1 MAKIAARMNRMA
13 PSGIRKVNEKA
24 LEMERAGERVL
35 HFEIGRPDF
44 DTPGYI
50 KRAAEQALA
59 EGKVHYTSNFGLME
73 LRQAIAD
80 KLKRENHVDYK
91 ASEVLVTVGLSE
103 AVFAVL
109 AFGLFLLTKWA
120 WTGMTVTTG
129 FFSYSNVWYPVWVM
143 AAGLLLS
150 LYWFRRHGQKN
161 GPMSRWLLLALA
173 VVIACGVGT
182 LAWNWYVLSPEF
194 LDFYS
199 ETYPHVI
206 PWQIILQREL
216 VTEGGWVYAL
226 IALAG
231 LVLAK
236 CYDRRWLALYV
247 LSVTVAALCGFILL
261 HMHRMDMS
269 YAISSSIQAYLF
281 ARLIPIG
288 AVGLIGTGVALC

>member
-1 MAKIAARMNRMA
+1 MMKQKK
-13 PSGIRKVNEKA
+13 PLTKEQYLKKFS
-24 LEMERAGERVL
+24 RAVRWRLPPQES
-35 HFEIGRPDF
+35 E
-44 DTPGYI
+44 
-50 KRAAEQALA
+50 E
-59 EGKVHYTSNFGLME
+59 
-73 LRQAIAD
+73 AIAD
-80 KLKRENHVDYK
+80 YRELVFQPERDEEKLVEELGTPAQAAHLITDVKTYRRW
-91 ASEVLVTVGLSE
+91 L
-103 AVFAVL
+103 AVFAIL
-109 AFGLFLLTKWA
+109 AFGLFLLAKWA
-120 WTGMTVTTG
+120 WTAHTRLYIHGIEAW
-129 FFSYSNVWYPVWVM
+129 WYPVWTM
-143 AAGLLLS
+143 AVGLPLS

-173 VVIACGVGT
+173 VLLACGVGT

>member
-1 MAKIAARMNRMA
+1 MMKQKK
-13 PSGIRKVNEKA
+13 PLTKEQYLKKFS
-24 LEMERAGERVL
+24 RAVRWRLPPQES
-35 HFEIGRPDF
+35 E
-44 DTPGYI
+44 
-50 KRAAEQALA
+50 E
-59 EGKVHYTSNFGLME
+59 
-73 LRQAIAD
+73 AIAD
-80 KLKRENHVDYK
+80 YRELVFQPERDEEKLVEELGTPAQAAHLITDVKTYRRW
-91 ASEVLVTVGLSE
+91 L

-109 AFGLFLLTKWA
+109 AYGLFLLAKWA
-120 WTGMTVTTG
+120 WMGG
-129 FFSYSNVWYPVWVM
+129 SRFYFSFADQWWYPVWVM
-143 AAGLLLS
+143 AVGLVLS

-161 GPMSRWLLLALA
+161 GAISKWLVLALA
-173 VVIACGVGT
+173 VVLVFGVGT
-182 LAWNWYVLSPEF
+182 MGWNWYVLSPEF

-216 VTEGGWVYAL
+216 VTEGGWVCAL

-261 HMHRMDMS
+261 HMRRMDMS

>member
-1 MAKIAARMNRMA
+1 M
-13 PSGIRKVNEKA
+13 G
-24 LEMERAGERVL
+24 
-35 HFEIGRPDF
+35 
-44 DTPGYI
+44 
-50 KRAAEQALA
+50 
-59 EGKVHYTSNFGLME
+59 
-73 LRQAIAD
+73 
-80 KLKRENHVDYK
+80 
-91 ASEVLVTVGLSE
+91 
-103 AVFAVL
+103 
-109 AFGLFLLTKWA
+109 
-120 WTGMTVTTG
+120 
-129 FFSYSNVWYPVWVM
+129 
-143 AAGLLLS
+143 
-150 LYWFRRHGQKN
+150 
-161 GPMSRWLLLALA
+161 
-173 VVIACGVGT
+173 
-182 LAWNWYVLSPEF
+182 WNWYVLSPEF

-216 VTEGGWVYAL
+216 VTEGGWVCAL